1 MGGLYQAIGSIIK
14 ADAPP
19 APTNKYADLP
29 PLENAPSEANIPNVG
44 RVGLGQNSSIIQS
57 ADNYARTSGIQ
68 QRGLDIFAPLD
79 TNYSRLYADYYDR
92 MPHDPDAPRTKQ
104 AYEALAKETEMQF
117 EQMLSDGIDP
127 YLFSNSDPYPN
138 SPYEALGDIYQ
149 NKRLGIFSTKGG
161 FGSDNGFDPT
171 GNPLLQEMD
180 FEAGGQRFLVND
192 AFRGI
197 HDYYG
202 HGKNGYGF
210 RAGGED
216 NAFRAH
222 SGMFSDLARQ
232 AIATETRGQNSF
244 LNYGPNGASNR
255 SALLADTTFSDQ
267 KTGILPNLVS
277 THRTPVGDDRRRR
290 IDASGSDGLRGR
302 LEGAIKGDGIVEA
315 VHYSREPIDYLD
327 PTRYGTGLSG
337 RTVSERNMA
346 ALPDFYDRTFAGLN
360 TTERPY
366 LREQGIGSVQNTVQL
381 PIEQVYDILAD
392 PDNIKTGVKAQSSQ
406 EQYAQITKKIFDA
419 GYSAVFQD
427 HPKLGKML
435 SIIDPLKT
443 GKVLASVPAVAL
455 GTSAV
460 LNTQD
465 AEAGVIRNG
474 AGDLFDLS
482 KLDDVPDV
490 PQAALERYEPKKGM
504 PSNLEPLLTDE
515 AAKRLEGYA
524 REGEKA
530 GGRGWY
536 NLEPLREKFMEEHG
550 QAEGTKLF
558 NSYLDK
564 VAATSPRSNV
574 ATNIRRASHL
584 DILDRQ
590 GQQFG
595 GLTNKDMPPGYG
607 HIAHNTHDYSLRDL
621 QQDGSFAALNR
632 PKTSSFAE
640 NLKGNQAPMTIDT
653 HNFAAVK
660 NSMEKKSPAKTQYK
674 YLEDF
679 QSEIADKIG
688 MTPAQFQASV
698 WMGGGTGVADP
709 RPFMEVFD
717 DVVARTAERNGVT
730 KKKALSGFIKGD
742 SALYD
747 LGPVMLAGGIALN
760 SMSQGQQDQPSYL
773 DQVSERGA
781 GILDA
786 TANMVSGAVSPIMQG
801 LQTIGELGAPN
812 DDGTTKTVD
821 QLKAA
826 NTETG
831 DMLNYG
837 LRTEY
842 GQQLT
847 DEMIQG
853 AADTIMPALGALDD
867 GGNQLDNFL
876 PGQPYQRTKDSVG
889 ALYDWYNKQDE
900 KARMHIGA
908 LMDIG
913 L

>member
-1 MGGLYQAIGSIIK
+1 MPRVINAVFNIIK
-14 ADAPP
+14 ADTPP
-19 APTNKYADLP
+19 SNKYADLP

-79 TNYSRLYADYYDR
+79 TDYSRLYADYYDR
-92 MPHDPDAPRTKQ
+92 MPHNPDAPRTKQ

-127 YLFSNSDPYPN
+127 YLFTDSDPYPN

-180 FEAGGQRFLVND
+180 FEAGGQRFLLND

-216 NAFRAH
+216 NAFRSH

-244 LNYGPNGASNR
+244 LNYGPKGASNR
-255 SALLADTTFSDQ
+255 NALLADTTFSDQ

-302 LEGAIKGDGIVEA
+302 LDGAIKGDGIVEA
-315 VHYSREPIDYLD
+315 VHYSREPIDYID

-337 RTVSERNMA
+337 RTVSERNMG

-366 LREQGIGSVQNTVQL
+366 KRERGIGTVENTVQL
-381 PIEQVYDILAD
+381 PIEQVYDILAN
-392 PDNIKTGVKAQSSQ
+392 PDNIKPGVKAQSSQ
-406 EQYAQITKKIFDA
+406 ERYAQITKKIFDA

-490 PQAALERYEPKKGM
+490 PQVALERYEPKKGM

-550 QAEGTKLF
+550 QVEGTKIF

-564 VAATSPRSNV
+564 VAATSPRSTV

-653 HNFAAVK
+653 HNFAALK

-679 QSEIADKIG
+679 QSEIAEKIG

-698 WMGGGTGVADP
+698 WMGGGTGVADE

-717 DVVARTAERNGVT
+717 DVVASTAKRNGVT
-730 KKKALSGFIKGD
+730 KKKALAGFIKGD

-773 DQVSERGA
+773 DQLGERGA
-781 GILDA
+781 GVLDA
-786 TANMVSGAVSPIMQG
+786 TANIVSGAVSPIILG
-801 LQTIGELGAPN
+801 LEHMGNVGTPN
-812 DDGTTKTVD
+812 PDGTPKSFE
-821 QLKAA
+821 QY
-826 NTETG
+826 ETR
-831 DMLNYG
+831 DRELAEMMNYG
-837 LRTEY
+837 LRTDK
-842 GQQLT
+842 GQQFT
-847 DEMIQG
+847 DEMTREVQDFIKPVAREIELTG
-853 AADTIMPALGALDD
+853 NALDTI
-867 GGNQLDNFL
+867 L
-876 PGQPYQRTKDSVG
+876 PQQPYRRTKENLG
-889 ALYDWYNKQDE
+889 EIYDWYMEQPPKM
-900 KARMHIGA
+900 RMHVEK
-908 LMDIG
+908 LLDVFP
-913 L
+913 